1 MKELPIGLGV
11 IDKLMKQSTLWATII
26 TLSIAVGSSFISIKI
41 VLDFLPPLFAFSIRF
56 IISGAVLILVSSILD
71 RKNQEIKNIKLWTNS
86 LFIGIFMIYAGHGL
100 IAWGAQFLT
109 AGTAS
114 LLNSTIP
121 LWVALLMFLL
131 FRYQII
137 NLTKIGLLLGFGGMI
152 ILVGPSIG
160 GKESDLVG
168 IAALLLS
175 SLSMAI
181 ASVYYNRVSLPQSV
195 LLSAGMLMI
204 IGGALQLIT
213 SAVLGELNLLPS
225 YSNITVNFLLSYLF
239 LIFIGTIIPLVELF
253 WLLKVSTPSIATTF
267 AYLAPIVAVFLG
279 WAVLGETL
287 TYLTILATVVILIGV
302 ALIVRTSYKKQ
313 LLS

>member
-1 MKELPIGLGV
+1 MNQL
-11 IDKLMKQSTLWATII
+11 TLWITII

-56 IISGAVLILVSSILD
+56 IISGAVLILVSYIFD
-71 RKNQEIKNIKLWTNS
+71 RTNQEIKKIKLWTNS
-86 LFIGIFMIYAGHGL
+86 LFIGIFMIYGGHGL

-131 FRYQII
+131 FHYKII

-160 GKESDLVG
+160 GNGSDLVG
-168 IAALLLS
+168 IASLLLS

-181 ASVYYNRVSLPQSV
+181 ASVYYSRVSLPQSV
-195 LLSAGMLMI
+195 LLSAGMLML
-204 IGGALQLIT
+204 IGGALQSIS
-213 SAVLGELNLLPS
+213 SAILGELNLLPS
-225 YSNITVNFLLSYLF
+225 YSDITLNFLLSYLF
-239 LIFIGTIIPLVELF
+239 LIFIGTVIPMAELF

-267 AYLAPIVAVFLG
+267 AYIAPIVAVLLG
-279 WAVLGETL
+279 WAILGEPV
-287 TYLTILATVVILIGV
+287 TYLTVLATIVILIGV
-302 ALIVRTSYKKQ
+302 ALIVRTSEKKQ